1 MSHANPP
8 ANARVLPDDAHAPGE
23 IHVHAVPP
31 WLLLTVFGA
40 LLVLTFVTVAI
51 TWVPLGNFAV
61 WAALLIAVIKGTLVA
76 LYFMHLRWD
85 APFNSIIL
93 VCALLFVAI
102 FIGATITDSR
112 EYKVNLNPPANSLV
126 QQAQ

>member
-8 ANARVLPDDAHAPGE
+8 AAAAHGHDDAHVPGAL
-23 IHVHAVPP
+23 HVHAVPP
-31 WLLLTVFGA
+31 WLLLSVFGA
-40 LLVLTFVTVAI
+40 LLVLTVLTVAI
-51 TWVPLGNFAV
+51 TWVPLGNLAI
-61 WAALLIAVIKGTLVA
+61 WAALLIAVVKATLVA

-93 VCALLFVAI
+93 ACALLFVAI

-112 EYKVNLNPPANSLV
+112 EYKANLTPPANSLV
-126 QQAQ
+126 QQP